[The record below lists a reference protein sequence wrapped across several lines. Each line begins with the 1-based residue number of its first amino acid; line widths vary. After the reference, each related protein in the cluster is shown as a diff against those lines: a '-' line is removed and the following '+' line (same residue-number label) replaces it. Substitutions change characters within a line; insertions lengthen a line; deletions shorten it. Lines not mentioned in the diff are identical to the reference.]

1 MHEVAKVLKF
11 QPELKIPLA
20 LRPKSQNIKQ
30 KQYCNKLNEDF
41 KLGPHFKK
49 IFKRKDGRRGAGA
62 TILEQP
68 LVTEKGKE
76 RIYP

>member
-11 QPELKIPLA
+11 QRELKIPLA
-20 LRPKSQNIKQ
+20 LRPKSRNIKQ